1 MYSRISGSSN
11 IQYAHLGEGDET
23 RPSASSAE
31 KTDADRQ
38 RLADMFAE
46 MHLAAPDSNDGSS
59 SAETPFYSLVPRPPV
74 VKIDKPLFRR
84 EAKRFYD
91 DEIKH
96 IADNPQEYSDFVSE
110 KAKRIA
116 QVAEKYGTTKDS
128 ERARYFSYQLG
139 KQSVGLLRTEGGF
152 SMTEFE
158 GDKWRERFP
167 GRTEITSVVDLQ
179 VTHPL
184 VENAGDILLEYQ
196 LRLDGE
202 RPLLNWRAANQESKA
217 RAAKMGFVAVDENNM
232 VLDPAQS
239 PDIWIKNTA
248 GEWQRKNKLP
258 LYLSK
263 AAGGDSSNIESAASP
278 ATYSYEDDFM

>member
-11 IQYAHLGEGDET
+11 IQYAPLGEGDEM
-23 RPSASSAE
+23 RPSASRAE
-31 KTDADRQ
+31 KTDADSQ
-38 RLADMFAE
+38 RLADMFAK
-46 MHLAAPDSNDGSS
+46 MHFAAPDSNAGSS
-59 SAETPFYSLVPRPPV
+59 SAVTPLYSLVPRPPI

-96 IADNPQEYSDFVSE
+96 IATNPQEYSDFISE

-116 QVAEKYGTTKDS
+116 QVAEKYGTTNDS

-152 SMTEFE
+152 SMTKFE
-158 GDKWRERFP
+158 GEKWRELFP
-167 GRTEITSVVDLQ
+167 ERTEITSVVDLQ
-179 VTHPL
+179 LAHPL

-232 VLDPAQS
+232 LLDPTQY

-248 GEWQRKNKLP
+248 GEWQGKNKPP

-263 AAGGDSSNIESAASP
+263 AARGESSNIGSAASP
-278 ATYSYEDDFM
+278 TTYSYEDDFM

>member
-11 IQYAHLGEGDET
+11 VQYAPLGEGDET
-23 RPSASSAE
+23 RPSATSAE
-31 KTDADRQ
+31 KTDADSQ
-38 RLADMFAE
+38 RPADMFAE
-46 MHLAAPDSNDGSS
+46 MHLAAPDSTNGSS
-59 SAETPFYSLVPRPPV
+59 SAETPLYSLAPRPPV

-96 IADNPQEYSDFVSE
+96 IAANPQEYSDFISE
-110 KAKRIA
+110 KAKRTA
-116 QVAEKYGTTKDS
+116 QVAEKYGCTKDTV
-128 ERARYFSYQLG
+128 RARYFSYQLG

-158 GDKWRERFP
+158 GEKWREQFP
-167 GRTEITSVVDLQ
+167 ERTEITSVVDLQ
-179 VTHPL
+179 ITHPL

-202 RPLLNWRAANQESKA
+202 RPLLNWRAANQGSKA

-232 VLDPAQS
+232 VLDPTQY

-248 GEWQRKNKLP
+248 GEWQRKNNPP

-263 AAGGDSSNIESAASP
+263 AAGGESSNIGSAASP